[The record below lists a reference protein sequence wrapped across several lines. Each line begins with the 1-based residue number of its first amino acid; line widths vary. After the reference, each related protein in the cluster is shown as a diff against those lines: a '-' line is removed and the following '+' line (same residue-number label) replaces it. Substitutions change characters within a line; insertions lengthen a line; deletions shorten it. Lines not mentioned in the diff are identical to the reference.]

1 VVLALA
7 LGWGGLRLPG
17 ALRETFG
24 LQGVVID
31 GKSDLSLSIAGV
43 TTGTFYVQ
51 EMLHLLVSESACMQ
65 VVLGVTAPII
75 L

>member
-1 VVLALA
+1 
-7 LGWGGLRLPG
+7 
-17 ALRETFG
+17 
-24 LQGVVID
+24 VID

-75 L
+75 LCLIESLTAVEVKHQ